1 MRISP
6 RRRAERAV
14 VSLPE
19 RRRGDVETASVQ
31 QQGDYYEALEVAR
44 RFCNPWRENMD
55 CPYYSDRTM
64 YATNGYAAIAIH
76 DVEGFGQEDDF
87 KYVEKIS
94 SIFQAANVQRDALKR
109 HRVDLPEFD
118 TALRAVLRDISERSS
133 TVLNSGFGLMQGCV
147 RIEEQCYISAEIAQ
161 KIGALYFM
169 FDDEDGARC
178 AWVSGWNEM
187 VLFKGVRW
195 EVVTMPLFIAKVP
208 AELRRPCADLRTG
221 ELVSVTEAK

>member
-1 MRISP
+1 MPI
-6 RRRAERAV
+6 
-14 VSLPE
+14 
-19 RRRGDVETASVQ
+19 
-31 QQGDYYEALEVAR
+31 DYYDALEVAR
-44 RFCNPWRENMD
+44 RFCNPWRDNMNR
-55 CPYYSDRTM
+55 PYYSGGSM

-76 DVEGFGQEDDF
+76 DVEEFWQEDDL
-87 KYVEKIS
+87 KLVEKICS
-94 SIFQAANVQRDALKR
+94 TFHVANVQRDALKR

-118 TALRAVLRDISERSS
+118 TALRTVLRDISERSS
-133 TVLNSGFGLMQGCV
+133 TVGNSGFGLVQGCV

-161 KIGALYFM
+161 KIGVLYFM

-178 AWVSGWNEM
+178 AWVSGRNDM

-221 ELVSVTEAK
+221 ELVSVMEAK